1 MSAKITI
8 LTPTYNRADKLENL
22 FASLLSQTNK
32 NFDWLVVDDGSAD
45 GTREVV
51 ESFKQR
57 ANFPVNYIY
66 KKNGG
71 KHTALNVGIAAI
83 SALLTFIVDS
93 DDTLTDDAVQ
103 TVIDSQEKYKDLENI
118 CGFAFLRKFTDGKIN
133 GEQFKPD
140 GKIGTYI
147 DVRIN
152 SGDIFADKA
161 EVFYTE
167 TLKKYPFPEF
177 EGERFLGEDVV
188 WIRIALDYSMVH
200 INRAIYIGE
209 YLSDG
214 LTSGRRLNNIRS
226 PRGCVLRAR
235 EFMRKQIKF
244 KYRLKGTVQ
253 YIVYGKFA
261 GYKYGRLMK
270 ESPKKFLT
278 FLCYPASLIIY
289 RKWKKSAKV

>member
-1 MSAKITI
+1 MSAQITI
-8 LTPTYNRADKLENL
+8 LTPTYNRADKLKNL
-22 FASLLSQTNK
+22 FASLLAQTDK
-32 NFDWLVVDDGSAD
+32 NFEWLIVDDGSAD
-45 GTREVV
+45 NTREVV
-51 ESFKQR
+51 EDFKR
-57 ANFPVNYIY
+57 KADFSIEYIY
-66 KKNGG
+66 KRNGG

-93 DDTLTDDAVQ
+93 DDILTSDAVQ
-103 TVIDSQEKYKDLENI
+103 TIAQTREKYSDFENI
-118 CGFAFLRKFTDGKIN
+118 CGFAFLRQFQDGKIN
-133 GEQFKPD
+133 GEKFKSD

-152 SGDIFADKA
+152 SGDINADKA

-167 TLKKYPFPEF
+167 ILKKYPFPEF

-188 WIRIALDYSMVH
+188 WIRMALDYSMVH

-226 PRGCVLRAR
+226 PRGCVVRAR

-244 KYRLKGTVQ
+244 KYRLKGTAQ

-261 GYKYGRLMK
+261 GMKYGQIIK

-278 FLCYPASLIIY
+278 FLCYPAALIIFN
-289 RKWKKSAKV
+289 KWKKNTKI

>member
-1 MSAKITI
+1 MSVKLTV
-8 LTPTYNRADKLENL
+8 LTPAYNRADKLENL
-22 FASLLSQTNK
+22 FLSLLSQTDK
-32 NFDWLVVDDGSAD
+32 DFDWLIVDDGSTD
-45 GTREVV
+45 GTDKVV
-51 ESFKQR
+51 ESFKDR
-57 ANFPVNYIY
+57 ADFQINYIY
-66 KKNGG
+66 KQNGG

-93 DDTLTDDAVQ
+93 DDTLTEDAVQ
-103 TVIDSQEKYKDLENI
+103 TVIDSQEKYKELQNI

-133 GEQFKPD
+133 GERFKPD
-140 GKIGTYI
+140 GRVGTYI

-167 TLKKYPFPEF
+167 VLKEYPFPEI

-188 WIRIALDYSMVH
+188 WIRMALKYSMVH

-209 YLSDG
+209 YLEGG

-253 YIVYGKFA
+253 YIVYSKFA
-261 GYKYGRLMK
+261 GQKYSNIIK

-278 FLCYPASLIIY
+278 FLCYLPSLMIY
-289 RKWKKSAKV
+289 KKWKKSAKI